1 MEGQMNNVSGAIN
14 PSTNDAWYFLN
25 GPENDVILSTRVRLA
40 RNLEGF
46 PFPSCYKNDDAERIL
61 ALVFDS
67 FANINNC
74 ELFQSTGVLNLESLG
89 QRILMER
96 GFISPELISGVS
108 PGVVVRLDG
117 KCCCTVNDIDH
128 LRLVSFVSGLNVDG
142 AYNLAKDLDTALQSK
157 LQFAAS
163 TNMGYLTSNL
173 KDVGTGLKISL
184 LVHLPSISFS
194 GMLERIFKD
203 VMLQGFMISGY
214 YGSGSESGSSLG
226 SYYLIE
232 NTSSLDGNVSTQIEK
247 ICNVAKMIC
256 QVERINRKEV
266 IQSKPT
272 LVKDSIF
279 RSVALIKY
287 CRLISSREAIELI
300 SKIKWGID
308 MGIISGITDTELFSL
323 HYRLQEAHLEYT
335 IRTSSFNFEKD
346 IDTNELK
353 VERLRAL
360 IIQETLS
367 NIKFSS

>member
-1 MEGQMNNVSGAIN
+1 MNNVSGAIN
-14 PSTNDAWYFLN
+14 PSSNDAWYFLD
-25 GPENDVILSTRVRLA
+25 GPENDVVLSTRVRLS

-46 PFPSCYKNDDAERIL
+46 PFPSCYKNDDADRIL

-67 FANINNC
+67 FSNIN
-74 ELFQSTGVLNLESLG
+74 EAEKYQSVGVLNLESLG

-96 GFISPELISGVS
+96 GFINPELISGVS

-117 KCCCTVNDIDH
+117 KSCCTVNDVDH
-128 LRLVSFVSGLNVDG
+128 LRVVSFVSGLNIDG
-142 AYNLAKDLDTALQSK
+142 AYKLSKEIDTSLQDR

-163 TNMGYLTSNL
+163 VNMGYLTSNL

-203 VMLQGFMISGY
+203 VMLQGFVISGF
-214 YGSGSESGSSLG
+214 YGAGSESGTSLG
-226 SYYLIE
+226 SYYQIE
-232 NTSSLDGNVSTQIEK
+232 NTSCLDGNDSTQIEK
-247 ICNVAKMIC
+247 IFNIAKTVC
-256 QVERINRKEV
+256 QIERINRKEI

-272 LVKDSIF
+272 LIKDLIF

-308 MGIISGITDTELFSL
+308 MGMISGITDTELFSL
-323 HYRLQEAHLEYT
+323 HYRLQDAHLEYT
-335 IRTSSFNFEKD
+335 IKTSSFSFEKD

-353 VERLRAL
+353 IERLRAL